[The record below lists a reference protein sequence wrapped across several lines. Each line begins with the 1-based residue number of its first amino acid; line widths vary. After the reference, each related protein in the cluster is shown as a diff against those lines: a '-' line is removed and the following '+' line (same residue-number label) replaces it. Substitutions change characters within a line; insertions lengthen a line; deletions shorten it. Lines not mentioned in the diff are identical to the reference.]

1 MQAND
6 SIMSGYFCI
15 GFINFMLKNKG
26 LLSYPKFNKC
36 RKILKI
42 YCIQCNKYRKTKKPN
57 MSYIFDKT
65 LVLTIIFQM
74 YGCHDGKIFKENN
87 QLRF

>member
-1 MQAND
+1 
-6 SIMSGYFCI
+6 
-15 GFINFMLKNKG
+15 
-26 LLSYPKFNKC
+26 
-36 RKILKI
+36 
-42 YCIQCNKYRKTKKPN
+42 